1 MTTGRLGTTGCITH
15 TTAPDSVS
23 ERCERT
29 IAAVRFSSA
38 PALTELDGPTPLVA
52 MFVTGA
58 GG

>member
-1 MTTGRLGTTGCITH
+1 MTTGRLGTTGCIH
-15 TTAPDSVS
+15 AHYGARLGS